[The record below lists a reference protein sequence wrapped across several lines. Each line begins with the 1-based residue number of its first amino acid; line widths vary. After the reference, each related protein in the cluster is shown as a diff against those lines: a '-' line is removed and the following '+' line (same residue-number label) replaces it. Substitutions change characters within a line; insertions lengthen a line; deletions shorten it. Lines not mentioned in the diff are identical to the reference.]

1 MTQDAEIVPSN
12 VWRFEL
18 LLYASLLLDT
28 LMAAFTRLPDD
39 FSVRASSFANL
50 VNLAL
55 ISGFLWLVN
64 LAARRRQRWA
74 RTVLL
79 VVLALSVVTLPGQLA
94 DGDNEFGVLV
104 NLVSTALTAAGLYF
118 AFTGDARGWFA
129 RDRA

>member
-1 MTQDAEIVPSN
+1 MNADADIVPTN
-12 VWRFEL
+12 IWRFEL

-39 FSVRASSFANL
+39 FSEGASTFANL
-50 VNLAL
+50 LNLAL
-55 ISGFLWLVN
+55 IAAFLWLVN

-79 VVLALSVVTLPGQLA
+79 VVLALSVATLPGQLA
-94 DGDNEFGVLV
+94 DGGNEFGVLINV
-104 NLVSTALTAAGLYF
+104 VSTALTAAGLYF
-118 AFTGDARGWFA
+118 AFTGDAREWFA